1 MHRPGVG
8 IHASQQNQESVGT
21 ENIMASLIERI
32 RQRIA
37 EPLPST
43 LKNRLDVQLGHSLAD
58 LPMEE
63 VPAVTVE
70 DVAEREELFAD
81 IDVSNLD
88 VPVLMRLQRLR

>member
-1 MHRPGVG
+1 
-8 IHASQQNQESVGT
+8 
-21 ENIMASLIERI
+21 MASLIERI